1 MTESVP
7 PDVETALGGTC
18 AAFNARDIDA
28 ALVALREDADW
39 PNMIGGT
46 RAVGHDEVRCY
57 WSRQFREI
65 DSHVEPKRFGV
76 DPEGRIIVGVH
87 QVLRDRDGSLL
98 DDRMVRH
105 VYTVSKGLIMTVA
118 RSSSEEREQRIP
130 QGGHKED

>member
-7 PDVETALGGTC
+7 PDVETALRGTY

-28 ALVALREDADW
+28 ALAALREDVDW
-39 PNMIGGT
+39 PNSIDGT

-76 DPEGRIIVGVH
+76 DPEGRVIVDVH
-87 QVLRDRDGSLL
+87 HVFRDRDGSLL

-105 VYTVSKGLIMTVA
+105 VYTVSEGLIVQMDV
-118 RSSSEEREQRIP
+118 SP
-130 QGGHKED
+130 Y